1 MIAARQCTASALGA
15 LLRDQPLSRGK
26 VSLAW
31 SVAVGPAVERVTN
44 VELDPDGALTVTAA
58 DRHWARELHRSR
70 PLITTRLNQVLGE
83 GVVTRIEISSRTAQ
97 ERRSHARVGH
107 R

>member
-1 MIAARQCTASALGA
+1 MTAARQCTASALGA

-26 VSLAW
+26 VALAW
-31 SVAVGPAVERVTN
+31 SVAVGRTVERVTS
-44 VELDPDGALTVTAA
+44 VELDGDGALTVTAA

-70 PLITTRLNQVLGE
+70 PLLTTRLNQVLGH
-83 GVVTRIEISSRTAQ
+83 GAVTRIEISSRTAQ
-97 ERRSHARVGH
+97 ERQSHARVGH